1 MIEEPNVKENEA
13 CTTDNPECDEEA
25 TEQLSSEERDSFCVA
40 VSMNTGLVVHTTP
53 NLTAV
58 LGYPRD
64 MWIGLSLMD
73 FVHSKD
79 REYFIT
85 QVGHIRYLL

>member
-1 MIEEPNVKENEA
+1 MIEEPNVQENEA
-13 CTTDNPECDEEA
+13 CTPDNPECEDKA
-25 TEQLSSEERDSFCVA
+25 AEQLSSEERDSFCVA

-85 QVGHIRYLL
+85 QVGL